1 MKSKNIYKLLV
12 FFLIIVLTSSFAGCK
27 NKSEYENVDLEDKH
41 SAETVDG
48 KDTLKKDAVDDAKDN
63 KELKLSAEFPENIN
77 PLSSENESY
86 NNIMAIVNDGLFKM
100 DENYIAKEDIA
111 ISSELDKEAMT
122 ATITIGDCKF
132 SNGDFVSSYD
142 VIRTFEYIRKDGS
155 KRYKYMTHNIRSII
169 ARDRKTLV
177 VNYNKPEPM
186 YKYTL
191 LFPIIK
197 NPSSIDSSAYTKAGS
212 RDIKLVTNGK
222 YIVDSFVPRGDMI
235 LIKNKAYHKNI
246 KFLNE
251 KIHVKIVPDMK
262 SRMEM
267 IRSLDSSMDVV
278 DKASLSLFQEKP
290 FKIRQFE
297 GDVFQSVVFGN
308 NPIFEK
314 SYVRNSMYKSINI
327 DEIINIGYANLASKA
342 TLPLHRNDEVIKKPR
357 IKKYDYSSVDI
368 ERLKKETSG
377 NMKLNIIVKGDD
389 SEKFRISEIIRD
401 NLRKIGFE
409 CDIIKLDE
417 KEYESRL
424 TSKNFDLAVVDY
436 RLAEKPEIEFYLKA
450 YAHQDEK
457 LRSIINKLE
466 NSDSVESYVGYT
478 EQMEDLQ
485 LKDAYYIPLAIKKQ
499 SFVTSFLTEGSPKS
513 IVGNIFLNVNE
524 VR

>member
-12 FFLIIVLTSSFAGCK
+12 FFLIITVTAAFVGCK

-41 SAETVDG
+41 SAEVVDDKDTIKKDTVDE
-48 KDTLKKDAVDDAKDN
+48 VKDN
-63 KELKLSAEFPENIN
+63 RELKLSAEFPEDIN

-86 NNIMAIVNDGLFKM
+86 NNIMAIANDGLFKM
-100 DENYIAKEDIA
+100 DKNYVAVEDIA
-111 ISSELDKEAMT
+111 ISSEISKDAKT
-122 ATITIGDCKF
+122 ATVTIGDCKF

-142 VIRTFEYIRKDGS
+142 VIRSYEYIRKSGS
-155 KRYKYMTHNIRSII
+155 KKYRYMTHNIRSIV

-177 VNYNKPEPM
+177 VSYDKPEPM

-191 LFPIIK
+191 LFPILK
-197 NPSSIDSSAYTKAGS
+197 NPSEIDSSAYTKTGS
-212 RDIKLVTNGK
+212 REIKLVTNGK

-235 LIKNKAYHKNI
+235 LLKNKAYHKKI

-267 IRSLDSSMDVV
+267 IRSLDSSMDIV

-308 NPIFEK
+308 NPVFEK
-314 SYVRNSMYKSINI
+314 TYVRNSIFKSINI
-327 DEIINIGYANLASKA
+327 DEIIKIGYANLASKT
-342 TLPLHRNDEVIKKPR
+342 TLPLHINDEVIKKPR

-368 ERLKKETSG
+368 DRLKKETSG
-377 NMKLNIIVKGDD
+377 TMKLNIIVKEDD

-417 KEYESRL
+417 KEYENRL
-424 TSKNFDLAVVDY
+424 ISKNFDLAIVDY
-436 RLAEKPEIEFYLKA
+436 RLGEKPEIEYYLKLYA
-450 YAHQDEK
+450 YQDEK
-457 LRSIINKLE
+457 LRDIINKLE
-466 NSDSVESYVGYT
+466 NSDSVEAYVGYS
-478 EQMEDLQ
+478 EQVEDLE
-485 LKDAYYIPLAIKKQ
+485 LKEAYYIPLAIKKQ
-499 SFVTSFLTEGSPKS
+499 IFVTSFISEGSPES
-513 IVGNIFLNVNE
+513 IMGNIFLNVNE
-524 VR
+524 VK